1 MTTKEKEVRPKIT
14 RTYEMQVPSGISVAH
29 TEGARG
35 FTVTNGIASVFV
47 PDYCITSFREA
58 LYSIHAQ
65 MAEAKETAKQD
76 GYTDD

>member
-1 MTTKEKEVRPKIT
+1 MRPKIT

-47 PDYCITSFREA
+47 PDYCITGFREA
-58 LYSIHAQ
+58 LYLIHTE
-65 MAEAKETAKQD
+65 MNTGKDEAKQN
-76 GYTDD
+76 GYAND